1 MAQEITG
8 MTAGMAA
15 TMVGVMGVFNGC
27 GRLVW
32 ALISDVLG
40 RKNVFTILF
49 VIDIVVLLSL
59 SVVSSPLLFAVLI
72 CLLMTCY
79 GAGFSIVPAYIGD
92 VFGSREVGAI
102 HGYILTAWAAAGMFG
117 PIFLGKITEM
127 FHSYTNVLRIFA
139 VLALVGFAASMI
151 IRGSIKSLAKSN
163 SSETPTGSNTKHA

>member
-1 MAQEITG
+1 
-8 MTAGMAA
+8 
-15 TMVGVMGVFNGC
+15 
-27 GRLVW
+27 
-32 ALISDVLG
+32 SDVLG

-59 SVVSSPLLFAVLI
+59 SVVSSPLLFAALI

-92 VFGSREVGAI
+92 VFGSKEVGAI

-151 IRGSIKSLAKSN
+151 IRGS
-163 SSETPTGSNTKHA
+163 